1 MAAYAPKA
9 LKRFFKTVTVEKG
22 DGGYSVLLDGKPM
35 RTPQKKPLIVPF
47 NALAE
52 GIKEEWASQG
62 AEIALEQMPLT
73 QFACAAIDYT
83 MDYRKDVE
91 EETLAFAGTDLLC
104 YRAEEPEVL
113 IQRQKDAW
121 DGWLQWA
128 KDNYGVELALTQGIM
143 PVEQAPEVFTRL
155 RGEVEVLDA
164 FHLTAL
170 WLMAKHTT
178 SFILA
183 LAVLKGSLA
192 GEQAFLLSRVDEFFQ
207 NEKWGEDE
215 EALERRETA
224 GREMFAI
231 GEFLA
236 LLK

>member
-1 MAAYAPKA
+1 MASYTPKA

-22 DGGYSVLLDGKPM
+22 DGGYSVLLDEKSM
-35 RTPQKKPLIVPF
+35 RTPQKNLLTVPF
-47 NALAE
+47 AALAE
-52 GIKEEWASQG
+52 GIREEWASQG
-62 AEIALEQMPLT
+62 TEIALEQMPLT

-83 MDYRKDVE
+83 LVYRKDVE

-104 YRAEEPEVL
+104 YRAEEPEALV
-113 IQRQKDAW
+113 QRQKAAW

-128 KDNYGVELALTQGIM
+128 KDNFGVELALTHGIM
-143 PVEQAPEVFTRL
+143 PVEQKPEVFARL
-155 RGEVEVLDA
+155 RGEVEALDA

-183 LAVLKGSLA
+183 LAVLKGRLA
-192 GEQAFLLSRVDEFFQ
+192 SEQAFILSRVDEMFQ
-207 NEKWGEDE
+207 NEKWGEDA
-215 EALERRETA
+215 EALERKETVA
-224 GREMFAI
+224 REMFAI